1 MDWNSNFYKSDTFAS
16 KLAAINDD
24 TADASIG
31 NVTGSNAVNVFLGI
45 GIPWTFAAFYWVH
58 KGEEGGHPDGL
69 EVKAGTLTFAVILFC
84 VEACIAISILL
95 LRRKYAGGELGG
107 PRKIKIASSIFFIF
121 LWVFYLAMSI
131 AKGYCK
137 I

>member
-1 MDWNSNFYKSDTFAS
+1 MVDTFAS

-45 GIPWTFAAFYWVH
+45 GIPWTFAAFYWQARG
-58 KGEEGGHPDGL
+58 KAGL
-69 EVKAGTLTFAVILFC
+69 EVKAGTLTFAVSLFC
-84 VEACIAISILL
+84 FEAFIAILVL
-95 LRRKYAGGELGG
+95 MARRRYGGELGG
-107 PRKIKIASSIFFIF
+107 PRRLKIISSLFFIF
-121 LWVFYLAMSI
+121 LWVFYLSMSI
-131 AKGYCK
+131 AKAYCH